1 MTSTATSECRRDT
14 QSMHTQT
21 SIRVISLADAHARRD
36 ALTERLAGTGLE
48 WSFFDAHRHPVVSY
62 CKRDAW
68 IAKGR
73 PLVPQELGCY
83 SSHYSVWK
91 EFLAGTSTQ
100 LLVLEDDVSG
110 DWDYIKKDVLSFDF
124 GSMGIHLL
132 RLYAGGPTRCKQ
144 LRVEPERCGKLR
156 GRRIFQLLGYVEGA
170 LAYILSRQG
179 AERLLEHCVKIERPV
194 DDEMDRSWIHGV
206 HSFAL
211 IPYPVMELQVP
222 SQILGRDSSSGKN
235 PYQMERYRYEIED
248 KGRRLAY
255 VLKERIWRRS
265 FRPVMFLTRDVPR
278 PDGRGLSPASL
289 LLRKDLTSPA
299 RSSSTSTPR
308 LPDADRSITA

>member
-1 MTSTATSECRRDT
+1 MQTG
-14 QSMHTQT
+14 SMHTQT

-36 ALTERLAGTGLE
+36 ALTQRLAGTGLE
-48 WSFFDAHRHPVVSY
+48 WSFFDAHRNPVISY

-68 IAKGR
+68 IARNR
-73 PLVPQELGCY
+73 PLLPQELGAY

-110 DWDYIKKDVLSFDF
+110 DWDYIKNDLLSFDF
-124 GSMGIHLL
+124 GSVGIHLL
-132 RLYAGGPTRCKQ
+132 RLYAGVPTRCKQ
-144 LRVEPERCGKLR
+144 IGTLR

-179 AERLLEHCVKIERPV
+179 AERLLDHCAKIERPV

-211 IPYPVMELQVP
+211 FPYPVMELKVP
-222 SQILGRDSSSGKN
+222 SQILDRDSSSGKN
-235 PYQMERYRYEIED
+235 PYQIERYRYRIED

-255 VLKERIWRRS
+255 LLKESIWRGR
-265 FRPVMFLTRDVPR
+265 FRPVMF
-278 PDGRGLSPASL
+278 
-289 LLRKDLTSPA
+289 
-299 RSSSTSTPR
+299 
-308 LPDADRSITA
+308 